1 MNIPGIHELVI
12 ANTKV
17 FVIEAQKNVLVD
29 TGSGPLHDEV
39 LLFLEKTGFIFET
52 AEQKRL
58 MQEGAYKTIIAFL
71 QDSNIKIDA
80 VLCTHHHSDHT
91 GNLKRLKVSLK
102 VPVAMHELDIP
113 VVEGREEMTPPS
125 FIPAEIVKHLKIEP
139 CSIDRALQDGEFFC
153 EDLQVIHVPGHTKG
167 SICLLYKNQALITGD
182 CVVGYNERFPAQGK
196 NELNPPIKMF
206 SMDYEQAMK
215 SLLRLPQY
223 DFTAILPSH
232 GNSLWEGG
240 KEKLQT
246 MLQELEII

>member
-17 FVIEAQKNVLVD
+17 FVIEAQKKVLVD

-80 VLCTHHHSDHT
+80 VICTHHHSDHT
-91 GNLKRLKVSLK
+91 GNLKLLKDSLK

-113 VVEGREEMTPPS
+113 VVEGREEMPPPS
-125 FIPAEIVKHLKIEP
+125 YIPAEILKHLKIEP
-139 CSIDRALQDGEFFC
+139 CGIDRALRDGEDFC
-153 EDLQVIHVPGHTKG
+153 EGLQVIHVPGHTKG
-167 SICLLYKNQALITGD
+167 SICLLYKDQALISGD
-182 CVVGYNERFPAQGK
+182 CVIGYNENF
-196 NELNPPIKMF
+196 
-206 SMDYEQAMK
+206 
-215 SLLRLPQY
+215 LLREI
-223 DFTAILPSH
+223 T
-232 GNSLWEGG
+232 SLIR
-240 KEKLQT
+240 Q
-246 MLQELEII
+246 